1 MFFSKSRFVSLFVGV
16 VLQSV
21 YVLDQSDSTTKET
34 PLKYTPNKTAA
45 IIAGS
50 LYMLTAG
57 AMCIW
62 GTRYWGRYMLSMI
75 IGSACYAGGLYLRLI
90 VGEDMGS
97 VMKYATMN
105 LIILLSPCGFIA
117 GVYMLLG
124 RLAIHLDATDF
135 LLIRPNILTKIS
147 DVLTFFMQAAGGSMT
162 AGDNANMR
170 NIGSKVCPPSL
181 SIDIQPGLTSVQV
194 FLVGLVAQLISF
206 LGYTLIFGIFVYRLW
221 TLRRNEWNSR
231 PHGIMSHW
239 LALVVAM
246 ALSCQNIIVR
256 SVFRVIENAQGRNGI
271 FATQEQYFYMMDVV
285 VLWVAVRSRVHGNLA
300 TKISHRLRYHGRKE
314 RQQQSR
320 RIDVHLI
327 EVLTFDFFWLRLIMQ
342 GGLALSLC
350 NDGAATY
357 LGFRSTVAPRRT
369 LGIDIAHALFLAAH
383 DTDSSL
389 SLVPSL
395 FTRFFAEPA

>member
-21 YVLDQSDSTTKET
+21 YVLAQSDSTTKET

-50 LYMLTAG
+50 LYTLTAG

-162 AGDNANMR
+162 ASDNANMR

-221 TLRRNEWNSR
+221 TLRRANGTR
-231 PHGIMSHW
+231 
-239 LALVVAM
+239 
-246 ALSCQNIIVR
+246 VR

-285 VLWVAVRSRVHGNLA
+285 VLWVAVSVFMVTWPPKYLTGYA
-300 TKISHRLRYHGRKE
+300 AMAKE
-314 RQQQSR
+314 RQQQ
-320 RIDVHLI
+320 
-327 EVLTFDFFWLRLIMQ
+327 
-342 GGLALSLC
+342 
-350 NDGAATY
+350 
-357 LGFRSTVAPRRT
+357 PRRLMST
-369 LGIDIAHALFLAAH
+369 
-383 DTDSSL
+383 SS
-389 SLVPSL
+389 
-395 FTRFFAEPA
+395 RF

>member
-21 YVLDQSDSTTKET
+21 YVLAQSDSTTKET

-135 LLIRPNILTKIS
+135 LLIRPNILTKVFVIS
-147 DVLTFFMQAAGGSMT
+147 DVLTFFMQAAGGGMT
-162 AGDNANMR
+162 AGDDANMR
-170 NIGSKVCPPSL
+170 NIGGK
-181 SIDIQPGLTSVQV
+181 V

-285 VLWVAVRSRVHGNLA
+285 VLWVAVSVFMVTWPPKYLTGYAAMAGKRGSNSHVELMSTSSR
-300 TKISHRLRYHGRKE
+300 
-314 RQQQSR
+314 
-320 RIDVHLI
+320 
-327 EVLTFDFFWLRLIMQ
+327 F
-342 GGLALSLC
+342 
-350 NDGAATY
+350 
-357 LGFRSTVAPRRT
+357 
-369 LGIDIAHALFLAAH
+369 
-383 DTDSSL
+383 
-389 SLVPSL
+389 
-395 FTRFFAEPA
+395 